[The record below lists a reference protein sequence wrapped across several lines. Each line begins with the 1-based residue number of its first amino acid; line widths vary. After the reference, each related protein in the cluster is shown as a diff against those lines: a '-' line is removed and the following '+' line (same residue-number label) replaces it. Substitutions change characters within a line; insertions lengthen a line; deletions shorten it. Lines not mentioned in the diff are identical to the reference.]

1 MEHTEFLCLFFEDAD
16 AFNYVYARVTST
28 SQNGIWKKGHIVAH
42 LRSED
47 DTPNDIEVVM
57 KRPGYISKRLTMSFK
72 KGKYDTDIP
81 DITFYVNVSVYQLF
95 KWEDIRET
103 HQIILR
109 EIEEK
114 FIAPVA

>member
-1 MEHTEFLCLFFEDAD
+1 MEHTEFLCLFFEDGE

-28 SQNGIWKKGHIVAH
+28 SQNGAWKKGHIVAH
-42 LRSED
+42 LRRED
-47 DTPNDIEVVM
+47 DAPNDIEVVM
-57 KRPGYISKRLTMSFK
+57 KRPGYISKRITMSFK
-72 KGKYDTDIP
+72 KGKGDPDFP

-95 KWEDIRET
+95 KWENIQET

-114 FIAPVA
+114 FLA